1 MEEEEKKDFFQ
12 SPPEYQ
18 DRTSRSGS
26 AGGAKKFLPLIIIII
41 VIAVL
46 LFGVFNFLSG
56 SKETESI
63 TPTPTIQEIFP
74 TDIPLPTDEPSGTPS
89 PTEKP
94 SPTAKPTSNPVDKT
108 SGLDRSQLSIHILN
122 GSGVSGAAKKASDLL
137 EGLGYNVVQIGNAE
151 KTDYAQT
158 EIQVKSA
165 NSKYLDLLKKDL
177 SSSYTV
183 GTTSSDLSASESAGA
198 VVIVGKQ

>member
-18 DRTSRSGS
+18 DRMSRSNTP
-26 AGGAKKFLPLIIIII
+26 GGAKKFLPLVIIII

-46 LFGVFNFLSG
+46 LFGVFNFLGG
-56 SKETESI
+56 SKGSDSI
-63 TPTPTIQEIFP
+63 TPTPTIQETFP
-74 TDIPLPTDEPSGTPS
+74 TEAPIPTEEPSGTPAPS
-89 PTEKP
+89 EKP
-94 SPTAKPTSNPVDKT
+94 SPTVKPTSNPVDKT

-122 GSGVSGAAKKASDLL
+122 GSGVAGAAKKASDFL
-137 EGLGYNVVQIGNAE
+137 EGLGYNVVQVGNAE
-151 KTDYAQT
+151 KTDYTQT
-158 EIQVKSA
+158 EIQLKSA

-183 GTTSSDLSASESAGA
+183 GTTSTDLSASESAGA
-198 VVIVGKQ
+198 VVIIGKQ

>member
-46 LFGVFNFLSG
+46 LFGVFNFLNSG
-56 SKETESI
+56 SKESESI
-63 TPTPTIQEIFP
+63 TPTPTIQESFP
-74 TDIPLPTDEPSGTPS
+74 TDIPLPTDEPSETPT

-94 SPTAKPTSNPVDKT
+94 SPTVKPTSNPVDKT
-108 SGLDRSQLSIHILN
+108 SGLDRSQLSIHVLN
-122 GSGVSGAAKKASDLL
+122 GSVVASAAKKTSDLL

-151 KTDYAQT
+151 KTDYTQT
-158 EIQVKSA
+158 EIQLKS
-165 NSKYLDLLKKDL
+165 
-177 SSSYTV
+177 
-183 GTTSSDLSASESAGA
+183 
-198 VVIVGKQ
+198 